1 MRHILF
7 RIWSLPWPNSWR
19 RRLEPLSTLAIVQRL
34 LVPHFRVGVVGVI
47 QNDAGEYLLLRH
59 TYRNEFPWGLPTGF
73 LEAGEQ
79 PVDALRREL
88 REEAGMEIRPGRV
101 WQVYADYRGMISIVF
116 RGRACPGTFV
126 PSAEISESAFYRAD
140 AAPPILPE
148 QRELVRRSEK
158 EASH

>member
-1 MRHILF
+1 MRRLLF
-7 RIWSLPWPNSWR
+7 RIWSWPWPNAWR
-19 RRLEPLSTLAIVQRL
+19 RRVEPLATLGVVQRL

-73 LEAGEQ
+73 LEPGEQ
-79 PVDALRREL
+79 PINALRREL

-101 WQVYADYRGMISIVF
+101 WQVYADYRGIISIVF
-116 RGRACPGTFV
+116 RGRACPGVFV
-126 PSAEISESAFYRAD
+126 PSAEISELAFCQAAD
-140 AAPPILPE
+140 LPPLLPE
-148 QRELVRRSEK
+148 QRELLNRSEK